1 MEFLSDENFLFCT
14 FLSSALPPS
23 RLLVDVDVEGDA
35 DVDLVGG
42 VGKWDWHCGYTHWAA
57 RERKSLPQTMED
69 V

>member
-1 MEFLSDENFLFCT
+1 M
-14 FLSSALPPS
+14 
-23 RLLVDVDVEGDA
+23 RKGDVDVEVDA

-42 VGKWDWHCGYTHWAA
+42 VEKWDWHCGYTHWAA